1 MRVRR
6 ARGGSGGAPGG
17 LRGAPGGLRGGG
29 SGVAPGEALGA
40 ARGAATP
47 TRGPTQQGRGSDYM
61 YSVSVSLVQQHPGVV
76 GCCRSRVVVVE
87 VELVVLPPIK
97 PLGPIGPS
105 SIVDHHGSL
114 RDARE
119 HPVHGRLHI
128 VTGPHSAAKLSLV
141 AAEVVRCCNSGR
153 RSLSAVAAASTAEIT
168 TIGGFEEVE

>member
-1 MRVRR
+1 MKFHFTLKFHT
-6 ARGGSGGAPGG
+6 AKDHLEGPAGSGGLRGGSGGAPGG
-17 LRGAPGGLRGGG
+17 LRGGSEGGSDRGGG

-76 GCCRSRVVVVE
+76 GSCRSRVVVVE

-128 VTGPHSAAKLSLV
+128 VTGPHSAANSHSWQLKLSAAATLV
-141 AAEVVRCCNSGR
+141 AA
-153 RSLSAVAAASTAEIT
+153 L
-168 TIGGFEEVE
+168 

>member
-1 MRVRR
+1 MKFHEISTLPFGFHEIAPPEPFRNVNQTVFHYGGF
-6 ARGGSGGAPGG
+6 RGGRDPNPGSNTT
-17 LRGAPGGLRGGG
+17 GG
-29 SGVAPGEALGA
+29 SGV
-40 ARGAATP
+40 
-47 TRGPTQQGRGSDYM
+47 DYM

-128 VTGPHSAAKLSLV
+128 VTGPHSAANSHSWQLKLSAAATLV
-141 AAEVVRCCNSGR
+141 AA
-153 RSLSAVAAASTAEIT
+153 L
-168 TIGGFEEVE
+168 